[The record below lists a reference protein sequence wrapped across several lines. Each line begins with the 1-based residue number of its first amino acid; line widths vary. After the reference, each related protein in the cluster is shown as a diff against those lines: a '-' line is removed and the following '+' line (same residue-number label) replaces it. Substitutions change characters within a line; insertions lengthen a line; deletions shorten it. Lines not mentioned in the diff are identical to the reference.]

1 MGMAE
6 QLKEKMEP
14 GRSKRGAVEPAKKE
28 KKEREKNPIPVTLAG
43 MDSQKIEG
51 VLQLYKPML
60 ANVLM
65 GAIPPERMIQIST
78 RIIADNDAL
87 KACSTR
93 SIIGAV
99 LSAALIRLD
108 PTPELGLVSFIPR
121 KGKCCFD
128 IGYQGWVALIL
139 RNPMVSHIYAYTVRE
154 GDRFEVQLG
163 LQPNILHIPNL
174 DKPGELKY
182 VYAVAHLSN
191 GQTLFRYLN
200 KAQVEAR
207 KNKSEAKDSS
217 YSPWNHPVLVEEM
230 WAKTALKVIRKF
242 IPVDPESKVSTA
254 LAVDER
260 SINPES
266 IDIEAKTVKGQGP
279 VEDADFTDVTQ
290 GNGVKKPTEAPANGQ
305 TGESGKAE
313 TSEPDEP
320 KADERFLKALEVHRK
335 KITELRGEA
344 YWNDLPGTF
353 GLESFSEVT
362 KAEQDRV
369 LADLCKITN
378 EALKANQQNRTNGQ
392 GSIL

>member
-6 QLKEKMEP
+6 QLKNKMEP
-14 GRSKRGAVEPAKKE
+14 GRSKPGPEEPAKKE

-43 MDSQKIEG
+43 MDSQKIEN

-87 KACSTR
+87 KSCSTR

-154 GDRFEVQLG
+154 GDRFEVLLG
-163 LQPNILHIPNL
+163 LQPAILHIPNL

-207 KNKSEAKDSS
+207 KERSEAKDSKF
-217 YSPWNHPVLVEEM
+217 SPWNHPVLVEEM

-260 SINPES
+260 SINPEA
-266 IDIEAKTVKGQGP
+266 IDIEARTVKFQGP
-279 VEDADFTDVTQ
+279 AEDADYTDITQ
-290 GNGVKKPTEAPANGQ
+290 GNGARTPAEASPNGQ
-305 TGESGKAE
+305 TGESEKPE
-313 TSEPDEP
+313 L
-320 KADERFLKALEVHRK
+320 DERFLKALEVHRK
-335 KITELRGEA
+335 KITEARGEA
-344 YWNDLPGTF
+344 FWKELPGQF
-353 GLESFSEVT
+353 GLESFEEVPRSEQ
-362 KAEQDRV
+362 ERM
-369 LADLCKITN
+369 LRDLSIITN
-378 EALKANQQNRTNGQ
+378 EALKAQQQTQANGQ